1 MKNEFSK
8 KTREKGS
15 LGRRNRMFKFPEAR
29 GSMVGLHV
37 FWCELENRAAEA
49 EGGEMGPEGCV
60 KKSGI
65 DFFFFRDGEPWK
77 GFKEKSNPVR
87 FMY

>member
-8 KTREKGS
+8 ETREKGI
-15 LGRRNRMFKFPEAR
+15 LGRRNRMCKFPEAR

-49 EGGEMGPEGCV
+49 EGGEMGLGQSMKGPKGCV

-65 DFFFFRDGEPWK
+65 DSPPPPQGWGTMGWF
-77 GFKEKSNPVR
+77 
-87 FMY
+87 